1 MNEGIDG
8 RRSQL
13 AQIELDDELNG
24 SRCVQ
29 DEEAAER
36 RRDHGADGQSRTSR
50 WSQRAMPS
58 ITDSEKVESCKPDRA
73 QPIRTRDEVCKLAAE
88 ELRS

>member
-1 MNEGIDG
+1 MPSFVVSCGMWPRSPSAAAGDSSQQKDASCASWHHKRVNEGIDG

-29 DEEAAER
+29 DEEAAGR
-36 RRDHGADGQSRTSR
+36 HRDHAADGQSRTSR
-50 WSQRAMPS
+50 
-58 ITDSEKVESCKPDRA
+58 
-73 QPIRTRDEVCKLAAE
+73 
-88 ELRS
+88 